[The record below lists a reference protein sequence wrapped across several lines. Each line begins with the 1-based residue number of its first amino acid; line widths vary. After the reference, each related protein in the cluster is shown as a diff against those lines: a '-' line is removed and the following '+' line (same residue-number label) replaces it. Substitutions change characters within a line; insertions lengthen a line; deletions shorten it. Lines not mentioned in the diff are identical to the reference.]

1 MSNPYIQTFLD
12 RCANR
17 YSTDREGMTTGEWMI
32 ANTKLHDV
40 PFSFARYP
48 FQKAIADDMHQDLN
62 CIKPSQVGLTEVQIR
77 KVLAF
82 ITRYKG
88 VNVIYTLPNEKM
100 FEKISVGRIR
110 PIVDNDK
117 VFNLE
122 QVGNTNK
129 PTRTKSIIQVGRSF
143 MYITGAGEGDAT
155 ATTAD
160 MVANDEVDL
169 TDQAMLAL
177 FNSRLQG
184 SDWGLNHKFSTP
196 TFEGYGIDQLFNNSD
211 QQEYFYK
218 CEHCN
223 HHQVPLFNKNFVRL
237 DGLSESI
244 DFEELEP
251 DMLDDGKIDF
261 LGMHIMCEKC
271 HKKINVGDHSRRQ
284 WVAKYP
290 NRTHSRGYRVRTFS
304 TERLTPQYVV
314 QQLFKYKN
322 LDNMRGWHNTVL
334 GQANEGGN
342 ERLSVPTIQQCFT
355 HEMLVKPPL
364 IGVPAWVGIDMGQTV
379 HITVGQGFSL
389 IDLEI
394 REFISCP
401 VGDLPVV
408 LNRLKATYRLWGGGC
423 DRHPYTP
430 TADAAW
436 EQTNGLILPIEYRG
450 QKEVNIVKNPA
461 GQAIYAQANRTILLD
476 DVARLVRQGKIRFS
490 GYGTQKNT
498 ITEHLRDM
506 VREETPETEAT
517 WRKLTNNDHYFHS
530 LGFLITAVKMRMEGA
545 GAKEAPEIRSTVA
558 VGGVSFAQP
567 LNSNIFLPLGQSSK
581 KANHGHQQAQ
591 VLVI

>member
-1 MSNPYIQTFLD
+1 
-12 RCANR
+12 
-17 YSTDREGMTTGEWMI
+17 MTAGDWMM
-32 ANTKLHDV
+32 ANTRIHDK

-48 FQKAIADDMHQDLN
+48 FQKAIADDMHTDLN
-62 CIKPSQVGLTEVQIR
+62 VIKPSQVGLTEVQIR

-100 FEKISVGRIR
+100 FEKISAGRIR

-122 QVGNTNK
+122 QVGNSNK

-169 TDQAMLAL
+169 TNQAMLAL

-196 TFEGYGIDQLFNNSD
+196 TFEGYGIDQLYNNSD
-211 QQEYFYK
+211 QHEYFYK

-223 HHQVPLFNKNFVRL
+223 HQQVPLFNKKFVRL
-237 DGLSESI
+237 DGLSESVE
-244 DFEELEP
+244 FEELEP

-271 HKKINVGDHSRRQ
+271 HKKINVGDHARRQ
-284 WVAKYP
+284 WVSKFP

-314 QQLFKYKN
+314 QQLFKYKQ
-322 LDNMRGWHNTVL
+322 LDNIRGWHNTVL
-334 GQANEGGN
+334 GQAHEGGN
-342 ERLSVPTIQQCFT
+342 ARLSLPLIQQCFT
-355 HEMLVKPPL
+355 PEMLVKPAL
-364 IGVPAWVGIDMGQTV
+364 IGVPAWIGIDMGQTV
-379 HITVGQGFSL
+379 HIVVAQGFGL
-389 IDLEI
+389 GDLEV
-394 REFISCP
+394 REFITCP
-401 VGDLPVV
+401 VSDLPVV
-408 LNRLKATYRLWGGGC
+408 LNRIMAEYRLFGGGC

-436 EQTNGLILPIEYRG
+436 EQTHQRVLPIEYRG
-450 QKEVNIVKNPA
+450 QKEVNIVKDAA
-461 GQAIYAQANRTILLD
+461 GNHLYAQANRTILLD
-476 DVARLVRQGKIRFS
+476 DVARLIRQNKIRFS

-498 ITEHLRDM
+498 IIEHLRDM
-506 VREETPETEAT
+506 VREESPETEAT
-517 WRKLTNNDHYFHS
+517 WRKLSNNDHYFHA
-530 LGFLITAVKMRMEGA
+530 LGFMVTAVKIRTENA
-545 GAKEAPEIRSTVA
+545 GAKDAPEVRSTVA
-558 VGGVSFAQP
+558 VAGISFAHHSS
-567 LNSNIFLPLGQSSK
+567 SNLFLPMGQASK
-581 KANHGHQQAQ
+581 KVNHGNDQA
-591 VLVI
+591 LALFI

>member
-1 MSNPYIQTFLD
+1 MSNQYLQSFLD

-17 YSTDREGMTTGEWMI
+17 YSTDRAGMTTGDWMI
-32 ANTKLHDV
+32 ANTRLHDR
-40 PFSFARYP
+40 PFSFDRYP
-48 FQKAIADDMHQDLN
+48 FQKQIADDMHRDLN
-62 CIKPSQVGLTEVQIR
+62 VIKPSQVGLTEIQIR

-100 FEKISVGRIR
+100 FEKISTGRIR

-122 QVGNTNK
+122 QVGNSNK
-129 PTRTKSIIQVGRSF
+129 PSRSKSIIQVGRSF

-155 ATTAD
+155 ATSAD

-169 TDQAMLAL
+169 TDQAMLGL

-196 TFEGYGIDQLFNNSD
+196 TFEGYGIDQQYNNSD
-211 QQEYFYK
+211 QHEYFYK

-223 HHQVPLFNKNFVRL
+223 HHQVPIFNKKFVRL
-237 DGLSESI
+237 DGLSESVE
-244 DFEELEP
+244 FEELEP
-251 DMLDDGKIDF
+251 DMLDDGAIDF

-290 NRTHSRGYRVRTFS
+290 NRVHSRGYRVRTFS
-304 TERLTPQYVV
+304 TERLTPQYVI
-314 QQLFKYKN
+314 QQLFKYKQADN
-322 LDNMRGWHNTVL
+322 LRGWHNTVL

-342 ERLSVPTIQQCFT
+342 ERLSVPVIHQCFT

-364 IGVPAWVGIDMGQTV
+364 IGVPAWLGIDMGQTV
-379 HITVGQGFSL
+379 HIVVGQGFGL
-389 IDLEI
+389 KDLEV

-401 VGDLPVV
+401 VGELPLVI
-408 LNRLKATYRLWGGGC
+408 NRIMDTYRLWAGGC

-430 TADAAW
+430 TADAVW
-436 EQTNGLILPIEYRG
+436 EQTNRRVLPIEYRG
-450 QKEVNIVKNPA
+450 QKEVNIVKDA
-461 GQAIYAQANRTILLD
+461 SGTELYAQANRTILLD
-476 DVARLVRQGKIRFS
+476 DVARVVRQNKIRFS
-490 GYGTQKNT
+490 GYGTQKNV

-506 VREETPETEAT
+506 VREESPETEAT
-517 WRKLTNNDHYFHS
+517 WRKLSNNDHYFHA
-530 LGFLITAVKMRMEGA
+530 LGFMITAIKIKTEGV
-545 GAKEAPEIRSTVA
+545 GSKEAQEVRSTVA
-558 VGGVSFAQP
+558 VAGVSYAQSP
-567 LNSNIFLPLGQSSK
+567 DSNLFLPLGQLTK
-581 KANHGHQQAQ
+581 KMNHGNQAQ
-591 VLVI
+591 TLFI